1 MPSHGVQRRDERTCI
16 EYHVLLDAREDL
28 SCMCSCAV
36 RRGVGVGVLYWERSR
51 ERRRGCDGEA
61 DWDTAR

>member
-1 MPSHGVQRRDERTCI
+1 M
-16 EYHVLLDAREDL
+16 YVLVCGTSR
-28 SCMCSCAV
+28 SP
-36 RRGVGVGVLYWERSR
+36 VGVGVLYWERSR